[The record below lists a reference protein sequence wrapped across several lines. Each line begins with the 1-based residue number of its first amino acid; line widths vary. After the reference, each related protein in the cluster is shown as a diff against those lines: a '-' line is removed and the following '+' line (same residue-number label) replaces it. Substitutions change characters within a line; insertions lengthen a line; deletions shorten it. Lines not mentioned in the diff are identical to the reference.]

1 MRQSFSMEHALTSG
15 KFSAPAGHVQ
25 QVPRD
30 VLCEQICALH
40 APRVAIVRGPAG
52 FGKTTL
58 LSQCQTRLRE
68 RADQPVRT
76 AWLNLDRADND
87 VTRFLRCL
95 MVALRR
101 LSLEPGEYLGTDTAP
116 VTDDALALAVIV
128 AVATQPLP
136 FALFLDDFELIT
148 EPGVLDLVQD
158 LLSHLPAHGRLLIGS
173 RHFSGL
179 SLGRLRT
186 SGHVLEIDAS
196 QLSFS
201 EAETTRFFA
210 QRQPSLAPVQVG
222 LLHRKTEGWIAA
234 LWLASLSLARQ
245 ASPDAFVAR
254 FSGTDQS
261 VADYLS
267 QDVLASQSIELQG
280 FLLRTSILKQLS
292 VPLCQALLP
301 HLDCDRLLS
310 QLESTQ
316 VLLTRLRADE
326 RSYRYHSLFSTYLQ
340 SQLRVQAPQEI
351 AGLHAAAS
359 SWYLQQERPVPAIDH
374 AIEGGDF
381 VQAMHLLQSHAM
393 GLLSEGRMRLLSRW
407 FAQLPQ
413 AVLATEPALQ
423 AVHVWATCFTR
434 GPAEAALLL
443 DELALADC
451 PQAEVQAHV
460 RALQPLLLSM
470 MDRHEEAF
478 VIGMPSVAA
487 LSNTL
492 SFTDTALVNAMANV
506 TAVLGRYHEA
516 RGLLDTARRA
526 QSLAASSFNLM
537 YSEAV
542 EGIID
547 LQEGRMRQAGARFQM
562 AVRATR
568 SGAFGLANGNAWAG
582 VMYAAWI
589 YETGDLAQASRL
601 LQVYVPLGRD
611 VGLPDHLILGYVML
625 ARIAFYAGDPEQT
638 FYLLGELEY
647 LGHQRRLPRIA
658 ASARVERARVLVMQG
673 HGLAALEE
681 LRRAQDDDLWARVHA
696 LRLPANDLMYPRL
709 GQLRWEAFEGDS
721 AVALTELLQDIDQ
734 AREARRHRRVLKM
747 QLLCCAAYA
756 RQGNEP
762 QAFALAS
769 QVLAVAQAEGLCR
782 VIVDEGVAVTGVLL
796 RFMDSTA
803 FETWRADYPGI
814 DEWLIRFRQQLTR
827 GVGVSGAAASGVA
840 LTAPRSIMPLLAAGS
855 PDALT
860 PKELNVLRLL
870 AEGHSNSAI
879 ATRLFVSESTV
890 RTHLRHL
897 NVKLNADSR
906 TQAVALARRAGL
918 L

>member
-1 MRQSFSMEHALTSG
+1 MRQSFSMEHALASG
-15 KFSAPAGHVQ
+15 KFSAPAGHAQ

-30 VLCEQICALH
+30 LLCEQICAEH

-58 LSQCQTRLRE
+58 LSQCQTRLRT
-68 RADQPVRT
+68 RITNPVQT

-87 VTRFLRCL
+87 ATRFLRCL
-95 MVALRR
+95 MAALRS
-101 LSLEPGEYLGTDTAP
+101 LSLAPGERLGADTAR
-116 VTDDALALAVIV
+116 VADDALAMAVIV
-128 AVATQPLP
+128 AVATQREP

-148 EPGVLDLVQD
+148 EPAVLDLVQD
-158 LLSHLPAHGRLLIGS
+158 LLNHLPAHGRLLIGS
-173 RHFSGL
+173 RHFPGL
-179 SLGRLRT
+179 SLGRLR
-186 SGHVLEIDAS
+186 SGGHVLEVDAT

-201 EAETTRFFA
+201 ELETSRFFA
-210 QRQPSLAPVQVG
+210 LRQTTLGPAQIG

-245 ASPDAFVAR
+245 PSPDAFVAR

-267 QDVLASQSIELQG
+267 QDVLASQPPELQA

-292 VPLCQALLP
+292 VPVCEALLP
-301 HLDCDRLLS
+301 QADCERLLS

-316 VLLTRLRADE
+316 VLLTRLSTDE
-326 RSYRYHSLFSTYLQ
+326 RSYRFHSLFSTYLQ

-359 SWYLQQERPVPAIDH
+359 AWYLEQGRPVPAIDH

-381 VQAMHLLQSHAM
+381 VQAMQLLQAHAM
-393 GLLSEGRMRLLSRW
+393 SLLAEGRMRLLSRW
-407 FAQLPQ
+407 FAQLPA
-413 AVLATEPALQ
+413 AVLSTEPELQ
-423 AVHVWATCFTR
+423 AVQVWATCFTS

-443 DELALADC
+443 DDLGLANCA
-451 PQAEVQAHV
+451 QAEVQAHV

-478 VIGMPSVAA
+478 VVGMPSVAK
-487 LSNTL
+487 LGEPL
-492 SFTDTALVNAMANV
+492 SFTDTALANAMANV

-516 RGLLDTARRA
+516 RALLDTARRA

-568 SGAFGLANGNAWAG
+568 SGAFSLANGNAWAG

-625 ARIAFYAGDPEQT
+625 ARIAFYAGDAEQT

-673 HGLAALEE
+673 HGLAAREE

-709 GQLRWEAFEGDS
+709 GQLRWEAFEGDP
-721 AVALTELLQDIDQ
+721 ALALTELLRDIDV

-747 QLLCCAAYA
+747 QLLCCAAYG
-756 RQGNEP
+756 RQGDDAR
-762 QAFALAS
+762 AFSLAA
-769 QVLAVAQAEGLCR
+769 QIVAVAQAEGLCR
-782 VIVDEGVAVTGVLL
+782 VIVDEGAAVTGVLL
-796 RFMDSTA
+796 RFIESAA
-803 FETWRADYPGI
+803 FESWRVDYPGV
-814 DEWLIRFRQQLTR
+814 DDWLARFRKQLWT
-827 GVGVSGAAASGVA
+827 GVATPEPATSAPHKSVLAASPA
-840 LTAPRSIMPLLAAGS
+840 E
-855 PDALT
+855 ALT
-860 PKELNVLRLL
+860 PKELLVLRLL
-870 AEGHSNSAI
+870 AEGHSNVAI

-897 NVKLNADSR
+897 NVKLHADSR